1 MRKADFEARIR
12 KIEIVNRVFHDSFV
26 QTMRVVLD
34 EVELIN
40 ENLLEIRQFRPNE
53 VVHVEITP
61 AQLGLADLAVGTG
74 GQSSTG
80 MGAAVAA
87 SGREELAG
95 LVEEGEEDP
104 GGSPGWA
111 PVLVRW

>member
-1 MRKADFEARIR
+1 MPMRKADFEARIR

-34 EVELIN
+34 EVALTN

-61 AQLGLADLAVGTG
+61 AQLTLGDLAAAG
-74 GQSSTG
+74 G
-80 MGAAVAA
+80 GAGSEAGGAGPAA
-87 SGREELAG
+87 AGSGEVAG
-95 LVEEGEEDP
+95 LVEEETDEEA
-104 GGSPGWA
+104 GRA
-111 PVLVRW
+111 PLLARW

>member
-34 EVELIN
+34 EVALTN

-61 AQLGLADLAVGTG
+61 AQLTLGDLAAAG
-74 GQSSTG
+74 GAGSEAG
-80 MGAAVAA
+80 GAGEV
-87 SGREELAG
+87 AG
-95 LVEEGEEDP
+95 LVEEEIDEEA
-104 GGSPGWA
+104 GRASLLA
-111 PVLVRW
+111 RW